1 MDQEDVKKLIKEAM
15 NNSNNLSSNSAEIH
29 LSQQHHKDSL
39 KELEDKLRNEMEE
52 MRFSHTKMLEDQQ
65 HAFQQQL
72 EHSQQEFQD
81 QIQRKNEHFTES
93 FRAQE
98 DSIALKIRWLN
109 EGSASQHAE
118 QMMMN

>member
-1 MDQEDVKKLIKEAM
+1 MEDIM
-15 NNSNNLSSNSAEIH
+15 
-29 LSQQHHKDSL
+29 
-39 KELEDKLRNEMEE
+39 
-52 MRFSHTKMLEDQQ
+52 FSHTKMLEDQQ
-65 HAFQQQL
+65 HAFQNQL

-109 EGSASQHAE
+109 EVSASRHARKITRNKE
-118 QMMMN
+118 MTKMIGHLIQ